1 MGENIV
7 EINQKN
13 ETSGENKSNENK
25 PDENKKEFAE
35 FKPKRFQL
43 LSDVWSFMK
52 VRKKWWLLPIIVLLI
67 LVGILIV
74 IGQSSALSPFIYA
87 LF

>member
-1 MGENIV
+1 MEEKILDTKEMKEN
-7 EINQKN
+7 N
-13 ETSGENKSNENK
+13 EQGIQES
-25 PDENKKEFAE
+25 KKDFAE

-67 LVGILIV
+67 LVGTLIV